1 MSKIYFQ
8 NFKKD
13 VSFTFITKNTKEFI
27 DLNQKKFHTIGIGV
41 TFSPNLKANVCQSA
55 RLALL
60 FKASLVLIHVGEA
73 SQEKSATFSSCLA
86 PFLKD
91 GLIAKVVFNPGE
103 PVGSILESVKQN
115 GIDLL
120 ILGALQ
126 RENFLKYY
134 IGSIARKIT
143 RKASC
148 SVMLL
153 INPSIEQLPCKHIV
167 VNGLEDEKT
176 PATISAAF
184 FVAEAL
190 SSEKITIVEEVYN
203 SDIGNVQDDKSLRK
217 STLLK
222 EKISRREDSRIQKIL
237 EDIPQNQKENKLI
250 ASQPIF
256 GKRGY
261 SIGHYAEVVRADLL
275 VMNAPKA
282 SGFWDRLFPHDLEH
296 ILTELPT
303 DILIVQ

>member
-1 MSKIYFQ
+1 M
-8 NFKKD
+8 
-13 VSFTFITKNTKEFI
+13 
-27 DLNQKKFHTIGIGV
+27 NQKNFNTIGIGV
-41 TFSPNLKANVCQSA
+41 TFSPNLKANICQSA

-60 FKASLVLIHVGEA
+60 FNASLVLIHVGEA
-73 SQEKSATFSSCLA
+73 SKEKTATFDSYLA

-91 GLIAKVVFNPGE
+91 GLRAKVVFSPGE
-103 PVGSILESVKQN
+103 PVGAILESVEQN
-115 GIDLL
+115 GVDLL

-153 INPSIEQLPCKHIV
+153 INPSIEPLPCKHIV

-176 PATISAAF
+176 PLTISAAF
-184 FVAEAL
+184 FVANAL

-203 SDIGNVQDDKSLRK
+203 TDIGNIQDDKSLRK

-237 EDIPQNQKENKLI
+237 EDIPQKHKKNRLV
-250 ASQPIF
+250 ATQPIF

-261 SIGHYAEVVRADLL
+261 SIGHYAEVARADLL

-303 DILIVQ
+303 DILIIQ